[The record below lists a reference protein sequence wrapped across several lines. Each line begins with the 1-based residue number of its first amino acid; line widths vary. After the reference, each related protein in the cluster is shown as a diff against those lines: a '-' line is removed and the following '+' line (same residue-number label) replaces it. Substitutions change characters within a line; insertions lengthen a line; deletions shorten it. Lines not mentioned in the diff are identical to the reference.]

1 MELKT
6 PEQYEAVTES
16 IRKYTLASVS
26 QNRYEHS
33 VRVAETCRMLC
44 LHYGEDPLKGYLA
57 GMGHDMCKNMSD
69 RLLLSLSARDGN
81 EITRMEKDKP
91 SLLHGRAAAV
101 KMRDDFGIE
110 DEEIIEAVANHT
122 FGKPG
127 LSNLGI
133 LLYVADKIEPGRE
146 QVTPE
151 YMERLLKMSLKD
163 MAAFVVKESMDYVSG
178 KKHRLSEATKL
189 FYESLAN

>member
-1 MELKT
+1 MIEVLIILK
-6 PEQYEAVTES
+6 YKIS
-16 IRKYTLASVS
+16 NYTNIDFDIEYKSKNY
-26 QNRYEHS
+26 Q
-33 VRVAETCRMLC
+33 
-44 LHYGEDPLKGYLA
+44 LK
-57 GMGHDMCKNMSD
+57 NSD
-69 RLLLSLSARDGN
+69 K
-81 EITRMEKDKP
+81 IYI
-91 SLLHGRAAAV
+91 
-101 KMRDDFGIE
+101 DFGIE